1 MGTYKPLHHL
11 NSGALSARDHT
22 DMGRWHVTSAMF
34 PGNRTKDG
42 FPKPELQKSLHLCTQ
57 FQWAAF
63 LCNPCIQLQCEVLCH
78 SPALYVE
85 SRQFGWGDAG
95 GIKHWDWI

>member
-22 DMGRWHVTSAMF
+22 DMGRWHVTSAML

-42 FPKPELQKSLHLCTQ
+42 EYFSEARVAEVSAPLYPVSMGRISL
-57 FQWAAF
+57 
-63 LCNPCIQLQCEVLCH
+63 
-78 SPALYVE
+78 
-85 SRQFGWGDAG
+85 
-95 GIKHWDWI
+95 